1 MPRIMD
7 VTAVHVSILKSNPPK
22 VAIHAIGHVPTTG
35 WTQIE
40 LDPYLYLVPPA
51 DGVWDFDFV
60 GKAPSGIVG
69 QVVLQVYASI
79 VVPMPRW
86 LRGVRVHAKT
96 NTIDAQ
102 LGKEIPLAEV

>member
-7 VTAVHVSILKSNPPK
+7 VTALHVSILKSNPPK

-102 LGKEIPLAEV
+102 LGEEIPLAEV